1 MAKLAINGGKAVLP
15 KGLGVKWPQFDKKD
29 EAALLRV
36 FRSGKW
42 WRGGDIK
49 SQAESECGTFER
61 KFAKYQSSDHGLCVF
76 NGTVAV
82 ECALRAA
89 GVKAGDEVVVPTMS
103 FVVSASAALPLSAIP
118 VFADCDP
125 KTYQPDPDSIEA
137 AITPRTAAIVIVHFG
152 GYPADLDRI
161 VKIAKKHNLPLI
173 EDCAHSQ
180 GSQWRGKGV
189 GSYGEYGTFSFQ
201 QSKALTAGEG
211 GIILARNEE
220 LWQAAYRFH
229 NLGRLENSGFY
240 QFFLP
245 SSNFRLTDL
254 QGALL
259 NTQFEKLKVQV
270 PQKMKA
276 AKYLSDQLEKLGG
289 ISALPRDPRITRRG
303 YYYLVLKYNP
313 AEFKGLHREDFLKAV
328 QAEGVGMGHAYGTPI
343 HKYPLFQDM
352 KVPAKYAKSQ
362 YKKVSCPVAERIL
375 ADELISFHQANLLAD
390 RKGLEKVIEAVA
402 KVKANVDELLPKKP
416 CSCKGSKKK

>member
-29 EAALLRV
+29 EAALLKV

-49 SQAESECGTFER
+49 SQAESVCGEFER
-61 KFAKYQSSDHGLCVF
+61 KFAKYHNSDYGLCVF

-89 GVKAGDEVVVPTMS
+89 GVKAGDEVVVPSMS

-118 VFADCDP
+118 VFADCCPD
-125 KTYQPDPDSIEA
+125 TYQPDPDSIEA

-180 GSQWRGKGV
+180 GSQWRGQGV
-189 GSYGEYGTFSFQ
+189 GSYGDYGTFSFQ
-201 QSKALTAGEG
+201 QSKALTSGEG
-211 GIILARNEE
+211 GIILAKDEE
-220 LWQAAYRFH
+220 RWQNAYRFH

-254 QGALL
+254 QGAIL
-259 NTQFEKLKVQV
+259 NSQFERLKVQV

-276 AKYLSDQLEKLGG
+276 AKYLSKHLAPLG
-289 ISALPRDPRITRRG
+289 ISALPEDKRITRRG

-313 AEFKGLHREDFLKAV
+313 AAFKGLHREEFLKAV

-352 KVPAKYAKSQ
+352 KVPAKYTKSQ
-362 YKKVSCPVAERIL
+362 YKKVSCPVTERIL
-375 ADELISFHQANLLAD
+375 ADECISFHQANLMAD
-390 RKGLEKVIEAVA
+390 QKGLDKVIEAVA
-402 KVKANVDELLPKKP
+402 KVRDNVDELLAKKP
-416 CSCKGSKKK
+416 CSCSKKK